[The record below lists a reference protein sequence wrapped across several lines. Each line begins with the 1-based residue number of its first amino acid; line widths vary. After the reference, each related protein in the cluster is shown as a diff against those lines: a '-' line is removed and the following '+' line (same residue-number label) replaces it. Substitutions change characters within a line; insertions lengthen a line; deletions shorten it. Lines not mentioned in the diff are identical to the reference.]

1 MSGDAEIFTFQYGS
15 TFNFLLCMCFVS
27 LSKFLYIPI
36 WFYFNPNAIM
46 HPSRIFIFT
55 FQYGST
61 FKFNAQIGRNKS
73 NYFTFQY
80 GSTFNSDPGR
90 SRRQHNRLYI
100 PIWFYFNSIAGNA
113 EGSIVTFTFQYGST
127 LMEHKRNKKNKR
139 NNFTFQ
145 YGSTL
150 IYSCQFRIF
159 FMLICSFLSTSLYLF
174 YFPIHF
180 IMFFIKKPLIP
191 FIYIPLSTS
200 SHFLFYRTS
209 TEFFHY

>member
-15 TFNFLLCMCFVS
+15 TLIFAVYVFVS
-27 LSKFLYIPI
+27 LSNF
-36 WFYFNPNAIM
+36 
-46 HPSRIFIFT
+46 
-55 FQYGST
+55 
-61 FKFNAQIGRNKS
+61 
-73 NYFTFQY
+73 
-80 GSTFNSDPGR
+80 
-90 SRRQHNRLYI
+90 
-100 PIWFYFNSIAGNA
+100 
-113 EGSIVTFTFQYGST
+113 FTFQYGST
-127 LMEHKRNKKNKR
+127 LMEHKRNKKDKR

-200 SHFLFYRTS
+200 SHFYFIEHRQNFSLLIYIIYKFNFIISHFIIS
-209 TEFFHY
+209 TLHNFNFFAWTQIN

>member
-15 TFNFLLCMCFVS
+15 TLIFAVYVFVS
-27 LSKFLYIPI
+27 LSNF
-36 WFYFNPNAIM
+36 
-46 HPSRIFIFT
+46 
-55 FQYGST
+55 
-61 FKFNAQIGRNKS
+61 
-73 NYFTFQY
+73 
-80 GSTFNSDPGR
+80 
-90 SRRQHNRLYI
+90 
-100 PIWFYFNSIAGNA
+100 
-113 EGSIVTFTFQYGST
+113 
-127 LMEHKRNKKNKR
+127 
-139 NNFTFQ
+139 FTFQ

-200 SHFLFYRTS
+200 SHFYFIEHRQNFSLLIYIIYKFNFIISHFIIS
-209 TEFFHY
+209 TLHNFNFFAWTQIN